1 MRPHLGRIAGP
12 SCLLS
17 PALPLVESRGMTEI
31 APVALVGAGPGDP
44 ELLTLK
50 AWQRL
55 QTADVVVYDRLVS
68 ASILELIPSGVKR
81 ICAGKAPGKHLLTQD
96 EINGLLVRLARA
108 GRRVVRLK
116 GGDPF
121 VFGRGSEEAL
131 HLVAHGLAFE
141 IVPGITAASGC
152 LAAAGI
158 PLTHRGMASGVRFI
172 TGQGCETADLEI
184 DWRGLADPATTL
196 VVYMALANLGH
207 FRDSLIGAG
216 LAPSTPAVAIAS
228 GTQPEERVCRTCL
241 ADLPEAVAAA
251 ALKAPVLVAVGAV
264 IALGDILGLA
274 SPGREEADA
283 RRHLG

>member
-1 MRPHLGRIAGP
+1 MP
-12 SCLLS
+12 
-17 PALPLVESRGMTEI
+17 EI
-31 APVALVGAGPGDP
+31 QAVALVGAGPGDP
-44 ELLTLK
+44 GLLTLK
-50 AWQRL
+50 ALRRL

-68 ASILELIPSGVKR
+68 AAILELIPPGVQR

-96 EINGLLVRLARA
+96 EINALLVRLARA

-131 HLVAHGLAFE
+131 HLVAHGLPFE
-141 IVPGITAASGC
+141 VVPGITAATGC

-158 PLTHRGMASGVRFI
+158 PLTHRGMATGVRFI

-196 VVYMALANLGH
+196 VVYMALANLER
-207 FRDSLIGAG
+207 FRDGLIGAG
-216 LAPSTPAVAIAS
+216 LLPSTPAVAVSA
-228 GTQPEERVCRTCL
+228 GTLPEAEICRAAL
-241 ADLPEAVAAA
+241 AELPEAVADAGLA
-251 ALKAPVLVAVGAV
+251 APVLVAIGPVV
-264 IALGDILGLA
+264 ALGDILGMATTL
-274 SPGREEADA
+274 REEADA